1 MLTKNQKSKA
11 LIAIQGVLIGTLL
24 KSLLVATNATIIG
37 IHIVILIYL
46 SAETVKRIMKN
57 DTYRHS

>member
-11 LIAIQGVLIGTLL
+11 LIAIQGVLIGVVL
-24 KSLLVATNATIIG
+24 KSLLVATNPTIIG
-37 IHIVILIYL
+37 IGIVILIYL

-57 DTYRHS
+57 DTHRYS